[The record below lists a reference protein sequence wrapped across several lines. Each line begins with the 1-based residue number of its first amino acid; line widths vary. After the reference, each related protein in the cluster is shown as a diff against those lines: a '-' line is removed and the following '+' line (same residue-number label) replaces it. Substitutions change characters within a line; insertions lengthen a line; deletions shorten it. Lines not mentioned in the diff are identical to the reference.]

1 MAEAGLVQQ
10 LAQLNS
16 TLHEIETR
24 FAQGGVP
31 VESLGDFKSS
41 IDDFRLRVW
50 GLLSAASAADLQA
63 FQERFRI
70 RRAKEL
76 CRSLDADLRARLMSA
91 RHEEL
96 PELSTAAVHLAE
108 SIEQAR
114 REAR

>member
-1 MAEAGLVQQ
+1 MAEAALVQQ
-10 LAQLNS
+10 LSQLNS

-24 FAQGGVP
+24 FAQGGIP

-50 GLLSAASAADLQA
+50 GLLSAASADDLQA

-76 CRSLDADLRARLMSA
+76 CRSLDADLRGRLMSA
-91 RHEEL
+91 QYEEL
-96 PELSTAAVHLAE
+96 PELGAAAMHLAE

-114 REAR
+114 HRAR